1 MNSSIINNLD
11 IIDFAKDCNVFDID
25 LFENEK
31 FGVVKVYG
39 NEDQPALFL
48 KEVDSFNFKTLKQIA
63 EIQKASWNFQKVLFL
78 YVYTKT
84 EIRIYNCSEKPFGYE
99 ENIQENEFTNKLKEL
114 ELYSCKETD
123 NDKLKKL
130 NILFSRIAIDTGFI
144 WSSIEAKE
152 IKDKI
157 NLQNRVDKF
166 LIQSLINVSRELEE
180 QGLTDKNLIHKLVMR
195 SLFLLY
201 LEDRGA
207 TKKEFYGEFS
217 LKAESYLDLLKQGEV
232 NHVYSLFEKLAE
244 DFNGSLFNIE
254 ENEINLVTREHLDLI
269 RQCFTSGYTK
279 SNQIKLFS
287 DWRLFNFSIIRIEL
301 LSEIYEN
308 FLSELDKKAKK
319 NTGTFYTP
327 PSLVELILNEKLPVR
342 NNETDY
348 KVKTL
353 DPSCGSGIFLVQSFK
368 RLVKR
373 YENKHKSK
381 LNDFNIL
388 IDILK
393 SNIFGIELDGK
404 SIKVAA
410 FSLYLALL
418 DNLDPKTDWW
428 NGTIKFPY
436 LINDNDD
443 ESLKEQGNNLFKR
456 DTISDL
462 SEIKKLQNFDLIV
475 GNPPFG
481 TKKLLPTITAYCE
494 KENFAKEMVL
504 PFLHKA
510 TLLAPKGKIALIFNT
525 KVLTNTGGTYQ
536 NFRKWLFNKK
546 YVEKIYNF
554 SILRKAPKFSGGQ
567 LFGSAVGPI
576 SIVFYQNET
585 PENSKDTITYYA
597 PKTYIKNDV
606 LEGIV
611 IDSSDEKHLPRIE
624 CKKPNSKI
632 WKIAM
637 WGSFFDFELI
647 EKLFKTKSLKNDLR
661 KNNIKNGVGFQL
673 LTNKKD
679 KNIENQFISDNKYL
693 DADYIER
700 FTSNA
705 SNLKGINTSIKTKKA
720 KLFYGIDDILIN
732 DNKFKN
738 ISFFRRLGDLNAYL
752 APHLLLKKGLIDNQ
766 ICASYLDEVCTF
778 RDGVYGFYSLDKNE
792 NYLKAL
798 TTLLNSKISSYLLFL
813 TISSYGIER
822 EQIMKNEFLTL
833 PYAINEDI
841 KLNLVYLFNKIFQA
855 KKADD
860 GNGLL
865 TDITNLEKQIDQII
879 YNDILKLTENEQI
892 VIQDTLNYSLDLF
905 EKQEKSKAVLPV
917 NNIDVYSKR
926 ITKEINDWL
935 DDDDLN
941 ISVTHYKIDRNC
953 PLYLVKLSF
962 GNQQKETQISKE
974 NIYQELKKID
984 KKLWNKE
991 SDNLYFRKKLN
1002 YFDGDDIYIIK
1013 PNQRRFWSQTVA
1025 MEDSKSL
1032 LVEILNMKE

>member
-123 NDKLKKL
+123 NEKLEKL

-232 NHVYSLFEKLAE
+232 NYVYSLFEKLAE

-254 ENEINLVTREHLDLI
+254 ENEINFVTREHLDLI

-287 DWRLFNFSIIRIEL
+287 YWRLFNFSIIRIEL

-373 YENKHKSK
+373 YENKHNSK

-436 LINDNDD
+436 LINDSEDTT
-443 ESLKEQGNNLFKR
+443 LKEQGNNLFKR

-462 SEIKKLQNFDLIV
+462 SEIKELQNFDLIV

-536 NFRKWLFNKK
+536 NFRKWLFKEN
-546 YVEKIYNF
+546 YVEKVYNF

-576 SIVFYQNET
+576 SIVFYQKEN
-585 PENSKDTITYYA
+585 PEIIKDTITYYA

-611 IDSSDEKHLPRIE
+611 IDSSDEKHLPRTE
-624 CKKPNSKI
+624 CEKPDTKI
-632 WKIAM
+632 WKLAM
-637 WGSFFDFELI
+637 WGSYFDFELI
-647 EKLFKTKSLKNDLR
+647 GRVTKDFLNLENYIKLSDGVWDCAKGIMSDSLKPEFIPQKTVSPKLVERYSTSINALIPNDKFYR
-661 KNNIKNGVGFQL
+661 KIDPKFIKPPYLIFKEGQS
-673 LTNKKD
+673 NKK
-679 KNIENQFISDNKYL
+679 Y
-693 DADYIER
+693 
-700 FTSNA
+700 
-705 SNLKGINTSIKTKKA
+705 
-720 KLFYGIDDILIN
+720 
-732 DNKFKN
+732 
-738 ISFFRRLGDLNAYL
+738 
-752 APHLLLKKGLIDNQ
+752 
-766 ICASYLDEVCTF
+766 CASIINYEEYFTNSL
-778 RDGVYGFYSLDKNE
+778 YGFYNNGDFKNS
-792 NYLKAL
+792 KAL
-798 TTLLNSKISSYLLFL
+798 CLFLNSTFSNYFLSISTS
-813 TISSYGIER
+813 TWGIER
-822 EQIMKNEFLTL
+822 ERINLNE
-833 PYAINEDI
+833 
-841 KLNLVYLFNKIFQA
+841 
-855 KKADD
+855 
-860 GNGLL
+860 LL
-865 TDITNLEKQIDQII
+865 TIPAILDRLEEKTINKLSLLSDKISSIKKSDKIIQDITHIEKQIDNII
-879 YNDILKLTENEQI
+879 YNDILKLTDDEQV
-892 VIQDTLNYSLDLF
+892 VIQDTLDYSLDLF

-917 NNIDVYSKR
+917 NEIDIYSER
-926 ITKEINDWL
+926 ITKELNDWL
-935 DDDDLN
+935 DDDDLK
-941 ISVTHYKIDRNC
+941 ISATHYSIDINC

-962 GNQQKETQISKE
+962 GNQQKEIEISKE
-974 NIYQELKKID
+974 NIYSELKTLD
-984 KKLWNKE
+984 KKLWSKDAQ
-991 SDNLYFRKKLN
+991 SIYFRKKLN

>member
-308 FLSELDKKAKK
+308 FLSELDKKEKK

-373 YENKHKSK
+373 YENKHNSK

-647 EKLFKTKSLKNDLR
+647 EKLEKKHNTLENYFE
-661 KNNIKNGVGFQL
+661 
-673 LTNKKD
+673 TNKNEWLKGSGLHSPD
-679 KNIENQFISDNKYL
+679 KKQIEKNKFFLPSEVINTRLINKY
-693 DADYIER
+693 Y
-700 FTSNA
+700 TSR
-705 SNLKGINTSIKTKKA
+705 S
-720 KLFYGIDDILIN
+720 
-732 DNKFKN
+732 
-738 ISFFRRLGDLNAYL
+738 
-752 APHLLLKKGLIDNQ
+752 
-766 ICASYLDEVCTF
+766 
-778 RDGVYGFYSLDKNE
+778 
-792 NYLKAL
+792 AL
-798 TTLLNSKISSYLLFL
+798 VENSKIYRPTNELLYKSPFLIIKEGQKEKEFCSSVIDFDCYHMSYSVVNNNIQILKVLSAYINSVFSNYYLSL
-813 TISSYGIER
+813 SSASWGIER
-822 EQIMKNEFLTL
+822 ERVQSNEMLEL
-833 PYAINEDI
+833 PAIIEKLELKSVEKLSSKIDEIISIKKSNE
-841 KLNLVYLFNKIFQA
+841 LNHNTTHI
-855 KKADD
+855 
-860 GNGLL
+860 
-865 TDITNLEKQIDQII
+865 EKQIDQII
-879 YNDILKLTENEQI
+879 YNDILKLTEDEQI

-917 NNIDVYSKR
+917 NDIDVYTKR

-935 DDDDLN
+935 DDDDLK
-941 ISVTHYKIDRNC
+941 ISATHYFIDRNC

>member
-1 MNSSIINNLD
+1 MSNSIFQQLD
-11 IIDFAKDCNVFDID
+11 FDDFAKDCNEFNID

-39 NEDQPALFL
+39 NEDQPSLFI
-48 KEVDSFNFKTLKQIA
+48 KEVDSFDFENLKQIA
-63 EIQKASWNFQKVLFL
+63 EIQRLCWNFQKVLFL

-99 ENIQENEFTNKLKEL
+99 ENVDEDEFGKKLSKL

-123 NDKLKKL
+123 KEKFEKL

-166 LIQSLINVSRELEE
+166 LIQSLINVADALDKK
-180 QGLTDKNLIHKLVMR
+180 GLKNKFIIHKLIMR
-195 SLFLLY
+195 SLFLFY
-201 LEDRGA
+201 LEDRKA
-207 TKKEFYGEFS
+207 TSIDLYQSFLPNAISFFDI
-217 LKAESYLDLLKQGEV
+217 LESPEATY
-232 NHVYSLFEKLAE
+232 NLFEKLAE
-244 DFNGSLFNIE
+244 DFNGSLFNFE
-254 ENEINLVTREHLDLI
+254 ENEKDFIEEEHLLLI
-269 RQCFTSGYTK
+269 KKCFFDG
-279 SNQIKLFS
+279 NLNEFQQKLFS
-287 DWRLFNFSIIRIEL
+287 WKLFDFSIIRIEL

-308 FLSELDKKAKK
+308 FLSELDKKEKK

-342 NNETDY
+342 NNESDY

-368 RLVKR
+368 RLIKR
-373 YENKHKSK
+373 YENKHNSK

-393 SNIFGIELDGK
+393 SNVFGIELDSK

-418 DNLDPKTDWW
+418 DNLDPKTGWW

-436 LINDNDD
+436 LINDKED

-462 SEIKKLQNFDLIV
+462 SEIKELQNFDLIV

-481 TKKLLPTITAYCE
+481 TKNLLSTITAYCE

-525 KVLTNTGGTYQ
+525 KVLTNTGGTYR
-536 NFRKWLFNKK
+536 NFRKWLFNEN
-546 YVEKIYNF
+546 YVEKVYNF

-576 SIVFYQNET
+576 SIVFYQKET

-611 IDSSDEKHLPRIE
+611 IDSSDEKQLPRIE
-624 CKKPNSKI
+624 CHKPDTKI

-637 WGSFFDFELI
+637 WGSYFDFDLI
-647 EKLFKTKSLKNDLR
+647 RRVNKDFLNLENFIKLSDGIWDCAKGIMSDSLKP
-661 KNNIKNGVGFQL
+661 
-673 LTNKKD
+673 
-679 KNIENQFISDNKYL
+679 EFIPQKIVSPKL
-693 DADYIER
+693 VER
-700 FTSNA
+700 YS
-705 SNLKGINTSIKTKKA
+705 TSINALIPNDK
-720 KLFYGIDDILIN
+720 FYRKIDSKFIKPPYLVFKEGQS
-732 DNKFKN
+732 NK
-738 ISFFRRLGDLNAYL
+738 RY
-752 APHLLLKKGLIDNQ
+752 
-766 ICASYLDEVCTF
+766 CASIINYEEYFTNSL
-778 RDGVYGFYSLDKNE
+778 YGFYNNGDFK
-792 NYLKAL
+792 
-798 TTLLNSKISSYLLFL
+798 NSKILCLFL
-813 TISSYGIER
+813 NSTFSNYFLSISTSTWGIER
-822 EQIMKNEFLTL
+822 ERINLNELLTIPAIL
-833 PYAINEDI
+833 DRLEEKTINELSLLSDKIISKKKSDELIQDI
-841 KLNLVYLFNKIFQA
+841 SH
-855 KKADD
+855 
-860 GNGLL
+860 
-865 TDITNLEKQIDQII
+865 LEKQIDQII
-879 YNDILKLTENEQI
+879 YNDILKLTADEQI
-892 VIQDTLNYSLDLF
+892 VIQDTLDYSLDLF

-917 NNIDVYSKR
+917 NEIDIYSKR

-935 DDDDLN
+935 DNANLKV
-941 ISVTHYKIDRNC
+941 SATHYKIDRNC
-953 PLYLVKLSF
+953 PLCLVKLSF
-962 GNQQKETQISKE
+962 GNELKEIEISKE
-974 NIYQELKKID
+974 NIYNELKTLD
-984 KKLWNKE
+984 EKLWSKDAQ
-991 SDNLYFRKKLN
+991 SIYFRKKLN

-1013 PNQRRFWSQTVA
+1013 PNQRRFWSQTAA

>member
-232 NHVYSLFEKLAE
+232 NYVYSLFEKLAE

-436 LINDNDD
+436 LINDSEDTT
-443 ESLKEQGNNLFKR
+443 LKEQGNNLFKR

-481 TKKLLPTITAYCE
+481 TKKLLPTITAYCK
-494 KENFAKEMVL
+494 KESFAQEMVL

-647 EKLFKTKSLKNDLR
+647 EKLEKKHNTLENYFE
-661 KNNIKNGVGFQL
+661 
-673 LTNKKD
+673 TNKNEWLKGSGLHSPD
-679 KNIENQFISDNKYL
+679 KKQIEKNKFFLPSEVINTRLINKY
-693 DADYIER
+693 Y
-700 FTSNA
+700 TSR
-705 SNLKGINTSIKTKKA
+705 S
-720 KLFYGIDDILIN
+720 
-732 DNKFKN
+732 
-738 ISFFRRLGDLNAYL
+738 
-752 APHLLLKKGLIDNQ
+752 
-766 ICASYLDEVCTF
+766 
-778 RDGVYGFYSLDKNE
+778 
-792 NYLKAL
+792 AL
-798 TTLLNSKISSYLLFL
+798 VENSKIYRPTNELLYKSPFLIIKEGQKEKEFCSSVINFDCYHMSYSVVNNNIQILKVLSAYINSVFSNYYLSL
-813 TISSYGIER
+813 SSASWGIER
-822 EQIMKNEFLTL
+822 ERVQSNEMLEL
-833 PYAINEDI
+833 PAIIEKLELKSVEKLSSKIDEIISIKKSNE
-841 KLNLVYLFNKIFQA
+841 LNHN
-855 KKADD
+855 
-860 GNGLL
+860 
-865 TDITNLEKQIDQII
+865 TTHLEKQIDQII
-879 YNDILKLTENEQI
+879 YNDILKLTADEQI
-892 VIQDTLNYSLDLF
+892 VIQDTLDYSLDLF

-917 NNIDVYSKR
+917 NDIDIYSKR
-926 ITKEINDWL
+926 VTKELNDWL
-935 DDDDLN
+935 DDDDLKV
-941 ISVTHYKIDRNC
+941 SATHYSIDINC

-1002 YFDGDDIYIIK
+1002 YFDGNDIYIIK

>member
-287 DWRLFNFSIIRIEL
+287 YWRLFNFSIIRIEL

-348 KVKTL
+348 NVKTL

-373 YENKHKSK
+373 YENKHNSK

-436 LINDNDD
+436 LINDSEDTT
-443 ESLKEQGNNLFKR
+443 LKEQGNNLLK
-456 DTISDL
+456 
-462 SEIKKLQNFDLIV
+462 EI
-475 GNPPFG
+475 
-481 TKKLLPTITAYCE
+481 
-494 KENFAKEMVL
+494 
-504 PFLHKA
+504 
-510 TLLAPKGKIALIFNT
+510 
-525 KVLTNTGGTYQ
+525 
-536 NFRKWLFNKK
+536 
-546 YVEKIYNF
+546 
-554 SILRKAPKFSGGQ
+554 
-567 LFGSAVGPI
+567 
-576 SIVFYQNET
+576 
-585 PENSKDTITYYA
+585 
-597 PKTYIKNDV
+597 
-606 LEGIV
+606 
-611 IDSSDEKHLPRIE
+611 
-624 CKKPNSKI
+624 
-632 WKIAM
+632 
-637 WGSFFDFELI
+637 
-647 EKLFKTKSLKNDLR
+647 
-661 KNNIKNGVGFQL
+661 
-673 LTNKKD
+673 
-679 KNIENQFISDNKYL
+679 
-693 DADYIER
+693 
-700 FTSNA
+700 
-705 SNLKGINTSIKTKKA
+705 
-720 KLFYGIDDILIN
+720 
-732 DNKFKN
+732 
-738 ISFFRRLGDLNAYL
+738 
-752 APHLLLKKGLIDNQ
+752 
-766 ICASYLDEVCTF
+766 
-778 RDGVYGFYSLDKNE
+778 
-792 NYLKAL
+792 
-798 TTLLNSKISSYLLFL
+798 LFL
-813 TISSYGIER
+813 T
-822 EQIMKNEFLTL
+822 
-833 PYAINEDI
+833 
-841 KLNLVYLFNKIFQA
+841 YLK
-855 KKADD
+855 
-860 GNGLL
+860 
-865 TDITNLEKQIDQII
+865 
-879 YNDILKLTENEQI
+879 
-892 VIQDTLNYSLDLF
+892 
-905 EKQEKSKAVLPV
+905 
-917 NNIDVYSKR
+917 
-926 ITKEINDWL
+926 
-935 DDDDLN
+935 
-941 ISVTHYKIDRNC
+941 
-953 PLYLVKLSF
+953 
-962 GNQQKETQISKE
+962 
-974 NIYQELKKID
+974 
-984 KKLWNKE
+984 
-991 SDNLYFRKKLN
+991 
-1002 YFDGDDIYIIK
+1002 
-1013 PNQRRFWSQTVA
+1013 
-1025 MEDSKSL
+1025 
-1032 LVEILNMKE
+1032 

>member
-308 FLSELDKKAKK
+308 FLSELDKKEKK

-373 YENKHKSK
+373 YENKHNSK

-647 EKLFKTKSLKNDLR
+647 EKLEKKHNTLENYFE
-661 KNNIKNGVGFQL
+661 
-673 LTNKKD
+673 TNKNEWLKGSGLHSPD
-679 KNIENQFISDNKYL
+679 KKQIEKNKFFLPSEVINTRLINKY
-693 DADYIER
+693 Y
-700 FTSNA
+700 TSR
-705 SNLKGINTSIKTKKA
+705 S
-720 KLFYGIDDILIN
+720 
-732 DNKFKN
+732 
-738 ISFFRRLGDLNAYL
+738 
-752 APHLLLKKGLIDNQ
+752 
-766 ICASYLDEVCTF
+766 
-778 RDGVYGFYSLDKNE
+778 
-792 NYLKAL
+792 AL
-798 TTLLNSKISSYLLFL
+798 VENSKIYRPTNELLYKSPFLIIKEGQKEKEFCSSVIDFDCYHMSYSVVNNNIQILKVLSAYINSVFSNYYLSL
-813 TISSYGIER
+813 SSASWGIER
-822 EQIMKNEFLTL
+822 ERVQSNEMLEL
-833 PYAINEDI
+833 PAIIEKLELKSVEKLSSKIDEIISIKKSNE
-841 KLNLVYLFNKIFQA
+841 LNHNTTHI
-855 KKADD
+855 
-860 GNGLL
+860 
-865 TDITNLEKQIDQII
+865 EKQIDQII
-879 YNDILKLTENEQI
+879 YDDILKLTADEQI

-905 EKQEKSKAVLPV
+905 EKKEKSKAVLPV
-917 NNIDVYSKR
+917 NDIDVYTKR
-926 ITKEINDWL
+926 ITKELNDWL
-935 DDDDLN
+935 DDDDLKV
-941 ISVTHYKIDRNC
+941 SATHYSIDINC

-962 GNQQKETQISKE
+962 GNQQKEIEISKE
-974 NIYQELKKID
+974 NIYSELKTLD
-984 KKLWNKE
+984 KKLWSKDAQ
-991 SDNLYFRKKLN
+991 SIYFRKKLN

-1013 PNQRRFWSQTVA
+1013 PNQRRFWSQTAA

>member
-308 FLSELDKKAKK
+308 FLSELDKKEKK

-373 YENKHKSK
+373 YENKHNSK

-481 TKKLLPTITAYCE
+481 TKKLLPTITAYCK
-494 KENFAKEMVL
+494 KESFAQEMVL

-536 NFRKWLFNKK
+536 NFRKWLFKEN
-546 YVEKIYNF
+546 YVEKVYNF

-576 SIVFYQNET
+576 SIVFYQKEN
-585 PENSKDTITYYA
+585 PEIIKDTITYYA

-611 IDSSDEKHLPRIE
+611 IDSSDEKHLPRTE
-624 CKKPNSKI
+624 CEKPDTKI
-632 WKIAM
+632 WKLAM
-637 WGSFFDFELI
+637 WGSYFDFELI
-647 EKLFKTKSLKNDLR
+647 GRVTKDFLNLENYIKLSDGVWDCAKGIMSDSLKPEFIPQKTVSPKLVERYSTSINALIPNDKFYR
-661 KNNIKNGVGFQL
+661 KIDPKFIKPPYLIFKEGQS
-673 LTNKKD
+673 NKK
-679 KNIENQFISDNKYL
+679 Y
-693 DADYIER
+693 
-700 FTSNA
+700 
-705 SNLKGINTSIKTKKA
+705 
-720 KLFYGIDDILIN
+720 
-732 DNKFKN
+732 
-738 ISFFRRLGDLNAYL
+738 
-752 APHLLLKKGLIDNQ
+752 
-766 ICASYLDEVCTF
+766 CASIINYEEYFTNSL
-778 RDGVYGFYSLDKNE
+778 YGFYNNGDFKNS
-792 NYLKAL
+792 KAL
-798 TTLLNSKISSYLLFL
+798 CLFLNSTFSNYFLSISTS
-813 TISSYGIER
+813 TWGIER
-822 EQIMKNEFLTL
+822 ERINLNE
-833 PYAINEDI
+833 
-841 KLNLVYLFNKIFQA
+841 
-855 KKADD
+855 
-860 GNGLL
+860 LL
-865 TDITNLEKQIDQII
+865 TIPAILDRLEEKTINKLSLLSDKISSIKKSDKIIQDITHIEKQIDNII
-879 YNDILKLTENEQI
+879 YNDILKLTADEQI

-917 NNIDVYSKR
+917 NDIDVYTKR

-935 DDDDLN
+935 DDDDLK
-941 ISVTHYKIDRNC
+941 ISATHYFIDRNC

-1013 PNQRRFWSQTVA
+1013 PNQRRFWSQTAA

>member
-308 FLSELDKKAKK
+308 FLSELDKKEKK

-373 YENKHKSK
+373 YENKHNSK

-481 TKKLLPTITAYCE
+481 TKKLLPTITAYCK
-494 KENFAKEMVL
+494 KESFAQEMVL

-536 NFRKWLFNKK
+536 NFRKWLFKEN
-546 YVEKIYNF
+546 YVEKVYNF

-576 SIVFYQNET
+576 SIVFYQKEN
-585 PENSKDTITYYA
+585 PEIIKDTITYYA

-647 EKLFKTKSLKNDLR
+647 EKLEKKHNTLENYFE
-661 KNNIKNGVGFQL
+661 
-673 LTNKKD
+673 TNKNEWLKGSGLHSPD
-679 KNIENQFISDNKYL
+679 KKQIEKNKFFLPSEVINTRLINKY
-693 DADYIER
+693 Y
-700 FTSNA
+700 TSR
-705 SNLKGINTSIKTKKA
+705 S
-720 KLFYGIDDILIN
+720 
-732 DNKFKN
+732 
-738 ISFFRRLGDLNAYL
+738 
-752 APHLLLKKGLIDNQ
+752 
-766 ICASYLDEVCTF
+766 
-778 RDGVYGFYSLDKNE
+778 
-792 NYLKAL
+792 AL
-798 TTLLNSKISSYLLFL
+798 VENSKIYRPTNELLYKSPFLIIKEGQKEKEFCSSVINFDCYHMSYSVVNNNIQILKVLSAYINSVFSNYYLSL
-813 TISSYGIER
+813 SSASWGIER
-822 EQIMKNEFLTL
+822 ERVQSNEMLEL
-833 PYAINEDI
+833 PAIIEKLELKSVEKLSSKIDEIISIKKSNE
-841 KLNLVYLFNKIFQA
+841 LNHNTTHI
-855 KKADD
+855 
-860 GNGLL
+860 
-865 TDITNLEKQIDQII
+865 EKQIDQII
-879 YNDILKLTENEQI
+879 YNDILKLTEDEQI

-917 NNIDVYSKR
+917 NDIDVYTKR
-926 ITKEINDWL
+926 ITKELNDWL
-935 DDDDLN
+935 DDDDLKV
-941 ISVTHYKIDRNC
+941 SATHYSIDINC

-962 GNQQKETQISKE
+962 GNQQKEIEISKE
-974 NIYQELKKID
+974 NIYSELKTLD
-984 KKLWNKE
+984 KKLWSKDAQ
-991 SDNLYFRKKLN
+991 SIYFRKKLN